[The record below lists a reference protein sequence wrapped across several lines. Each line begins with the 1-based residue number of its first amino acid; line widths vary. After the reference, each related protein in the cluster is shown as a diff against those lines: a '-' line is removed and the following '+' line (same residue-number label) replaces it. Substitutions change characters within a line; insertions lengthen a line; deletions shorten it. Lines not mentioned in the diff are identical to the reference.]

1 MKINE
6 TTTGEA
12 GVSGIAAGHGDKP
25 VGQVTW
31 QRPGVTREDRE
42 RKNGHSGR
50 VLWFTG
56 LPGSGKST
64 LAFSLER
71 ELHARGIAC
80 YVLDGDNV
88 RHGLCRDL
96 GFSEADRRENLRR
109 VGEVSKL
116 FVDAG
121 IVVLAAL
128 VSPNAED
135 RQMVRN
141 LFEEGDFAEV
151 YVRCSLEECERRD
164 PKGLYKK
171 ARSGLIP
178 SFTGIGAPYDVPER
192 PELTIDTQTES
203 ANESVAALIEYLE
216 ARGDLLGRL
225 AEAGQ
230 V

>member
-1 MKINE
+1 MQANE
-6 TTTGEA
+6 TI
-12 GVSGIAAGHGDKP
+12 IAAGAAGTSGGRGAAP

-31 QRPGVTREDRE
+31 QRSGVTRADRE
-42 RKNGHSGR
+42 RKNGHPGR

-64 LAFSLER
+64 LAFALER

-80 YVLDGDNV
+80 LVLDGDNV

-96 GFSEADRRENLRR
+96 GFSEDDRRENLRR

-116 FVDAG
+116 FVEAG
-121 IVVLAAL
+121 TVVLAAL
-128 VSPNAED
+128 VSPNSED
-135 RQMVRN
+135 RRMVRAM
-141 LFEEGDFAEV
+141 FEEGDFAEV

-192 PELTIDTQTES
+192 PELTIDTQL
-203 ANESVAALIEYLE
+203 APAGESVAALIAYMER
-216 ARGDLLGRL
+216 RGDLLGSL

>member
-1 MKINE
+1 MRVNE
-6 TTTGEA
+6 TIAEG
-12 GVSGIAAGHGDKP
+12 GAAGTAAGRGAAP

-31 QRPGVTREDRE
+31 QRSGISRADRE
-42 RKNGHSGR
+42 RKSGHPGR
-50 VLWFTG
+50 VLWLTG

-64 LAFSLER
+64 LAFALER
-71 ELHARGIAC
+71 ELHARGIGC
-80 YVLDGDNV
+80 FVLDGDNV

-109 VGEVSKL
+109 VGEVAKL
-116 FVDAG
+116 FVEAG
-121 IVVLAAL
+121 TVVIAAL
-128 VSPNAED
+128 VSPNGED
-135 RQMVRN
+135 RRMVRD
-141 LFEEGDFAEV
+141 LFEEGDFAEI

-171 ARSGLIP
+171 ARSGQIP
-178 SFTGIGAPYDVPER
+178 SFTGVGAPYDVPER
-192 PELTIDTQTES
+192 PELTIDTQLES
-203 ANESVAALIEYLE
+203 ADESVAALIEYLE